1 MSNKNLSRR
10 DFLKGAFSAAGMA
23 ALAALPVR
31 AYAEEAAVY
40 TPGTYTATAKGLNA
54 DVTVTMTFDETSIV
68 DVVIDA
74 SGETPEIGGA
84 AAETL
89 IQQVLNGQTAEIDGV
104 SGATFTSS
112 AVRKAATECI
122 AQAKGIDVS
131 ALTADEPAAASNGP
145 SWFNAPD
152 PIDESLVT
160 EVIEKDVVI
169 IGCGPAGYYTA
180 ASCAENG
187 LDTVIVAKGAS
198 FNAFGGTHFAFDSSF
213 QKETGHTLLDKTAAV
228 NDFIAMQGHKC
239 NERIVWTYANRSGE
253 AMDWL
258 IGEMAEYGLY
268 PTLCD
273 YNNLPLIGTY
283 PGGHTFYGGPNTPV
297 DVSDNDP
304 YTGDLGLGYVPQV
317 DVGNAMMQ
325 VLDKLGV
332 DRYFEHT
339 CVRLIRDGEDGPV
352 TSIIVQDKDGNY
364 KKFVGTKGVVICAG
378 SYGANKEMVDYYCPT
393 IKMGGENVMVFDP
406 NDGSVD
412 QQALW
417 IGASMQKNED
427 HAPMLFCGDAHPVW
441 NVMVNKEGHR
451 YMEEGIGTSYTT
463 GSTMMQTGAK
473 GYAIWCEEYANQL
486 KPVKADIMGG
496 ADITPEM
503 LRGKWDSLV
512 DAGVFV
518 KSDNLDDV
526 AEFLGLPAEELK
538 ATIEKYN
545 ADVEAGEDSEFHKD
559 PSKLFPITAPYYG
572 GPMGCACL
580 AVVAGLHVNE
590 KSQVLQADNKAIPN
604 LYAVGLAAGD
614 FWANTYTTRFPGNS
628 LGHCLTF
635 GYLLGRQLAGVE

>member
-1 MSNKNLSRR
+1 MKKAVLSRR
-10 DFLKGAFSAAGMA
+10 DFLKGAFGIAGMA
-23 ALAALPVR
+23 AVAALPTV
-31 AYAEEAAVY
+31 AKADAEKIY
-40 TPGTYTATAKGLNA
+40 TPGTYTASARGLNA

-68 DVVIDA
+68 DVVVDA

-84 AAETL
+84 AASKLVE
-89 IQQVLNGQTAEIDGV
+89 QVLAGQTAEIDGV
-104 SGATFTSS
+104 SGASYTSD

-122 AQAKGIDVS
+122 AQAKGIDISVLAS
-131 ALTADEPAAASNGP
+131 EPVTSDNP
-145 SWFNAPD
+145 SWLKAPEEV
-152 PIDESLVT
+152 DESKIVET
-160 EVIEKDVVI
+160 IEKEVVV

-187 LDTVIVAKGAS
+187 LETVIVAKGES
-198 FNAFGGTHFAFDSSF
+198 YNAFGGTHFVFNSDF
-213 QKETGHTLLDKTAAV
+213 QKETGHTLIDFNTAV
-228 NDFIAMQGHKC
+228 NDFLGMQGHKC
-239 NERIVWTYANRSGE
+239 NEKIVWTYANRSGE
-253 AMDWL
+253 AMNWL
-258 IGEMAEYGLY
+258 VGLMADYGLY

-273 YNNLPLIGTY
+273 YNNLPLVGTY

-317 DVGNAMMQ
+317 DVGNAMMS

-332 DRYFEHT
+332 DRYFNHT
-339 CVRLIRDGEDGPV
+339 CVRLNREGTDGPV
-352 TSIIVQDKDGNY
+352 TSIVVKNKDGNY
-364 KKFVGTKGVVICAG
+364 KKFVGTKAVVICAG
-378 SYGANKEMVDYYCPT
+378 SYGANKEMVEHFCPT
-393 IKMGGENVMVFDP
+393 IKMGGENVIVFDP

-412 QQALW
+412 QQAVW

-441 NVMVNKEGHR
+441 DVLVNKEGFR

-486 KPVKADIMGG
+486 KPVKADIIGG

-503 LRGKWDSLV
+503 LRNKWDSLV

-518 KSDNLDDV
+518 KSESLDEV
-526 AEFLGLPAEELK
+526 AEFLGLPAEQLK

-545 ADVEAGEDSEFHKD
+545 ADVANGEDTEFHKN
-559 PSKLFPITAPYYG
+559 KENLFPITAPYYG

-580 AVVAGLHVNE
+580 AVVAGLHVDE
-590 KSQVLQADNKAIPN
+590 MSRVLQADNVAIPH